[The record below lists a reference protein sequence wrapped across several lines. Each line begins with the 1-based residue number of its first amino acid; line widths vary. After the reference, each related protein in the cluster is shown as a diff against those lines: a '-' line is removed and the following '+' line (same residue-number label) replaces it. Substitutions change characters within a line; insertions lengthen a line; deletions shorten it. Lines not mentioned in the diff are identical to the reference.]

1 MQELALNWTVA
12 SIIFSVI
19 ILGFCFGLVH
29 SLANKPNSSSIFV
42 HILSGF
48 IAIGQGSIGTI
59 ACIVIMW
66 YFEKTDAG
74 AVVMLH
80 IGLPMASTALLRYYP
95 EQAKQLFQ
103 SLINRFTQGKP

>member
-12 SIIFSVI
+12 TIIVSVI

-29 SLANKPNSSSIFV
+29 SLANKPNSSIFV

-48 IAIGQGSIGTI
+48 VAIGQGSIGTI
-59 ACIVIMW
+59 ACIVITW
-66 YFEKTDAG
+66 YFEETDAG

-80 IGLPMASTALLRYYP
+80 IGLPMATTALLRYYP
-95 EQAKQLFQ
+95 EQAKQFFQ
-103 SLINRFTQGKP
+103 SLINRFIRGQP

>member
-12 SIIFSVI
+12 TIIVSVI

-29 SLANKPNSSSIFV
+29 SLANKPNSSIFV

-48 IAIGQGSIGTI
+48 VAIGQGSIGTI
-59 ACIVIMW
+59 ICIVITW

-95 EQAKQLFQ
+95 EQAKQFFQ
-103 SLINRFTQGKP
+103 SLINRFIRGKP